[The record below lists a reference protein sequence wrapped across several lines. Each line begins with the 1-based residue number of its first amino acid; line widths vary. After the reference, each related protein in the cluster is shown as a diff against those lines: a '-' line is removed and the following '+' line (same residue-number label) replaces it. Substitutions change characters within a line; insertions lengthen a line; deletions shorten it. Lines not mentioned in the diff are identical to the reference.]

1 MRKRLM
7 SHKILINRLTEKEEY
22 SQNQLIKKASQLL
35 QQLRLIQVVS
45 GVKVRKFD
53 ILIHWGKIIIYQ
65 PYNHTALLVHLTR
78 EEDILVA
85 DRFRRMINN
94 QCQRRGRIFSDLA
107 THHLRSGME
116 DQELT
121 LFRIHFPTKVVE

>member
-1 MRKRLM
+1 MRKRLTN
-7 SHKILINRLTEKEEY
+7 HKILINRLMEKEEY
-22 SQNQLIKKASQLL
+22 RQNQLIKKASRLL
-35 QQLRLIQVVS
+35 QQQRLTPAVS

-53 ILIHWGKIIIYQ
+53 ILIHWDKTIIYQ
-65 PYNHTALLVHLTR
+65 LYNHTALLVHLIR
-78 EEDILVA
+78 EEDIRVA

-121 LFRIHFPTKVVE
+121 LFLIHFRTKVVE